1 MTVRRWPLV
10 VGYPILTFLAGGKF
24 GLLVGLLVVV
34 PSWFFTLSRKAFWI
48 ASLACL
54 AAAPFALIL
63 QGLPATPVP
72 GPGFGTRHLLAHA
85 LVGLAMALAA
95 WAALRDLA
103 EGPYDPNFS
112 IRQMLKMRL
121 FRRGPETRALDN

>member
-1 MTVRRWPLV
+1 MIETWSFA
-10 VGYPILTFLAGGKF
+10 TFLKPDARPVGVEYLGAI
-24 GLLVGLLVVV
+24 LLN
-34 PSWFFTLSRKAFWI
+34 
-48 ASLACL
+48 
-54 AAAPFALIL
+54 FAL
-63 QGLPATPVP
+63 
-72 GPGFGTRHLLAHA
+72 
-85 LVGLAMALAA
+85 LAA